1 MKEVTLGIDIGGT
14 FTKYGFITEQGEAIY
29 DSSVQTTGF
38 NGIEAYLKSLA
49 DSIKRSFNEL
59 DGDYK
64 LVGVGIGA
72 PNGNY
77 YNGTIEYA
85 PNLDWKDVVPFVK
98 MFKKH
103 FDLPMAL
110 TNDANAAAI
119 GEMIYGGAKNMN
131 NFVVITLG
139 TGLGSGLV
147 VNGDVVYGHDG
158 FAGEVGHV
166 QVYENGRMC
175 GCGKRGCFETYASAS
190 GIRRTVYE
198 LLCSETLPSELRE
211 VSFNEL
217 TAKRISDAAKNG
229 DEIAKM
235 AFEFTGKIL
244 GMKLADTV
252 AHTSPEAIFLFG
264 GLTNAGDI
272 LFKPTIRH
280 FEDNLLKVWR
290 NKIKILKSG
299 LQETNAAVM
308 GSSAL
313 AWKELEK
320 SKRPKIIGI
329 SK

>member
-14 FTKYGFITEQGEAIY
+14 FTKFGFIERGGEAIF
-29 DSSVQTTGF
+29 DGSITTTGHKD
-38 NGIEAYLKSLA
+38 IASYQKTLA
-49 DSIKRSFNEL
+49 DEIKRSFKKFEKE
-59 DGDYK
+59 YK

-77 YNGTIEYA
+77 YKGTIEFA
-85 PNLDWKDVVPFVK
+85 PNLDWKEVVPFVD

-119 GEMIYGGAKNMN
+119 GEMIYGSAVGMKD
-131 NFVVITLG
+131 FVVITLG

-147 VNGDVVYGHDG
+147 VNGEVVYGHDG

-175 GCGKRGCFETYASAS
+175 GCGNRGCFETYSSAS
-190 GIRRTVYE
+190 GLRRTVFE
-198 LLCSETLPSELRE
+198 LLCNETLPSRLRD
-211 VSFNEL
+211 VSFNDM
-217 TAKRISDAAKNG
+217 TAKMIADAAKEG
-229 DEIAKM
+229 DEIAIK
-235 AFEFTGKIL
+235 AFEITAHIL

-252 AHTSPEAIFLFG
+252 AHTSPETIFLFG

-272 LFKPTIRH
+272 LFKPTRES
-280 FEDNLLKVWR
+280 FENNLLKVFK
-290 NKIKILKSG
+290 NKIKIVPSG
-299 LQETNAAVM
+299 LQETNAAVL
-308 GSSAL
+308 GASAL

-320 SKRPKIIGI
+320 
-329 SK
+329 